1 MSSPIDDYLDALR
14 RELPWPR
21 RRLEREI
28 RAHLEEAA
36 ARRMSEGEERTAAE
50 RAAIEHFGAVAEVA
64 AAVSAE
70 GGPMLS
76 PSARR
81 WLPAVAALLTLPTLV
96 FVVVNV
102 IEIVAGNDG
111 GVGVFGDSLNGW
123 ETPLSLLL
131 SLGPLTSLVLIALA
145 TMRVRLSRTECG
157 LEAQVHV
164 RLSRATAILTVL
176 VALVTVGVAA
186 YLLSEHVFCVPGS
199 WEIC

>member
-1 MSSPIDDYLDALR
+1 MSSPVDDYLDALR

-36 ARRMSEGEERTAAE
+36 ARRMAEGEEPAEAE

-64 AAVSAE
+64 AAVAAE

-76 PSARR
+76 PLARR
-81 WLPAVAALLTLPTLV
+81 WIPAVAALLTLPTIV
-96 FVVVNV
+96 FAAVNL
-102 IEIVAGNDG
+102 IEILAGNG
-111 GVGVFGDSLNGW
+111 GGAGVFGDSLNRW

-131 SLGPLTSLVLIALA
+131 SFGPLASLVLIALA
-145 TMRVRLSRTECG
+145 TMRVRLSRTERG

-164 RLSRATAILTVL
+164 RLSRATAVLTAL

-186 YLLSEHVFCVPGS
+186 YLLAEHVFCVPGS